1 MYYKGLYHLFY
12 QYNPWG
18 STWGNIVWAHSVSG
32 DLINWEAL
40 EPAIHESK
48 PFDINGVWSGS
59 ATILPGNRPVILY
72 TGLTA
77 TSVQVQ
83 NVAIPANLSDPY
95 LRKWVKPDYNPII
108 TPTSDVNTSLFRD
121 PTTAWWSQGHWHIV
135 VGSRRKHR
143 GVAYLYKSRDFKKW
157 TKAKHPLHS
166 APNTGMWE
174 CPDFFPVSTRSKNGL
189 DTSTT
194 GSNVKHVLKVSLDV
208 TRFEYYTI
216 GKYDANKDQ
225 YYPDNAK
232 IDGWNGLRFDYGN
245 FYASKTFF
253 DSQKGRRILWGWSNE
268 SWTPDITALK
278 GWAGIQAIPR
288 SIWLDPKGKQLVQW
302 PVEEVERLRA
312 NKVELN
318 NRQLKPGNRF
328 EIKGITPV
336 QADVEVIFKIPNLE
350 KADTFDSN
358 WVDPQD
364 LCIQIGSNVR
374 GGVGPFGLLTLA
386 SDNLEEYTP
395 IFFRVFKAQNNKHV
409 VLMCSEG
416 SSSSTEKGLYKPT
429 FGGFVD
435 VDLRFEKKISL
446 RTLVSIIPYFH
457 IKMVYIYSLFN
468 FQLNYLIQFVQ
479 IDHSIVES
487 FGAGGKT
494 CIVSRVYPNLAI
506 MNKAHLYVFNNGT
519 NAVIVEHLKAWTM
532 KKPFKMND

>member
-386 SDNLEEYTP
+386 SDNLED
-395 IFFRVFKAQNNKHV
+395 
-409 VLMCSEG
+409 
-416 SSSSTEKGLYKPT
+416 SSTEKGLYKPT

-446 RTLVSIIPYFH
+446 RTL
-457 IKMVYIYSLFN
+457 
-468 FQLNYLIQFVQ
+468 